1 MREDSP
7 IEGMRS
13 PESQGVEKQIGLLT
27 PALILHGYTR
37 GIFPMAINR
46 QGDIGWF
53 SPDPRAIIP
62 IDDRFHIPHGLKR
75 ALRKGN
81 FEITVDQDFEAV
93 IQSCATAHG
102 DTWISEEIATN
113 YYELHRLGWAH
124 SVEVWVEGK
133 LAGGLYG
140 VAIGGVFF
148 GESMF
153 YDVTDASKIALV
165 ALVDRLRA
173 QQFVLLDTQWTTPQ
187 LEQFVTV
194 QIPKAEYIE
203 LLHEA
208 VALEK
213 KW

>member
-93 IQSCATAHG
+93 IQSCASAHG
-102 DTWISEEIATN
+102 DTWISEEIALN
-113 YYELHRLGWAH
+113 YCALHQLGWAH
-124 SVEVWVEGK
+124 SVEVWREGD

-140 VAIGGVFF
+140 VAIGGAFF

-153 YDVTDASKIALV
+153 YHTTDASKIALV
-165 ALVDRLRA
+165 TLVERLRA
-173 QQFVLLDTQWTTPQ
+173 RQFVLLDTQWTTPH
-187 LEQFVTV
+187 LEQFGTF
-194 QIPKAEYIE
+194 QIPKEEYLE
-203 LLHEA
+203 LLREA
-208 VALEK
+208 VALEPTF
-213 KW
+213 